1 VTLINDQV
9 MPELSED
16 FGSAVQV
23 PSGIVLPNIQ
33 ATALVEDYRRVVSSA
48 RDVAVTLAG
57 SVNVT
62 FTFVAPTTESR
73 RWIFARILASLAV
86 DITTVGTLQRGAS
99 VNLQQEFLTGTSGAT
114 VSMYLIGRYAHVS
127 PSLAINSNSQ
137 LPAEVLQPNDSE
149 MRFKI
154 SRKGGGVLGA
164 GSVTL
169 ETMWMREPPLRRWIT
184 GRAQSRVVI

>member
-1 VTLINDQV
+1 MTLINDQV

-137 LPAEVLQPNDSE
+137 LPREVLQPNDSE